1 LDELNSRKR
10 RFCLYPR
17 FNRTH
22 TCLRGRRFRTHGAS
36 LRRNRPP
43 ATGWFLANNVGR
55 GRPYPRIT
63 HLPRDSIFACLE
75 HCRASIIALEK
86 SRIAALES
94 SDIEALSAL
103 WAQTD
108 VDTGET
114 RHRSGKAEVLRVLE
128 LGALKHVR
136 SRRKRLEGDTPD
148 ALPALRLK
156 SSRRPRSCE

>member
-1 LDELNSRKR
+1 M
-10 RFCLYPR
+10 
-17 FNRTH
+17 
-22 TCLRGRRFRTHGAS
+22 
-36 LRRNRPP
+36 
-43 ATGWFLANNVGR
+43 GR

-136 SRRKRLEGDTPD
+136 SRRKRLESSDDLGFRGPD
-148 ALPALRLK
+148 SGGGVQLGESDFAPAELPDIEAKRAGAGAALPGEDDGLEPGPDHASDYGVSER
-156 SSRRPRSCE
+156 